1 MKTPLV
7 AVLNGPNLSQ
17 LGRREAEHYPALT
30 LAQLDAVCVAE
41 GEALGLRVVCHQTE
55 AEGELVALIHRW
67 GNEADALVVNAAA
80 YTHTSVAVRDALL
93 CVAAPVVE
101 VHLSNP
107 DAREPF
113 RRRNLLRDVV
123 AASVNGFGVD
133 SYRLALRGVRGMLAG
148 DNA

>member
-1 MKTPLV
+1 MSAPLV

-17 LGRREAEHYPALT
+17 LGRREAEHYPPLT
-30 LAQLDAVCVAE
+30 LAQLDAACAQE
-41 GEALGLRVVCHQTE
+41 GEALGLHVVCHQTE
-55 AEGELVALIHRW
+55 AEGELVSLIHRW

-93 CVAAPVVE
+93 CVAVPVVE

-113 RRRNLLRDVV
+113 RRRNLLRGVV
-123 AASVNGFGVD
+123 RASVCGFGVD
-133 SYRLALRGVRGMLAG
+133 SYRLALRGVCGFLG
-148 DNA
+148 GGNA